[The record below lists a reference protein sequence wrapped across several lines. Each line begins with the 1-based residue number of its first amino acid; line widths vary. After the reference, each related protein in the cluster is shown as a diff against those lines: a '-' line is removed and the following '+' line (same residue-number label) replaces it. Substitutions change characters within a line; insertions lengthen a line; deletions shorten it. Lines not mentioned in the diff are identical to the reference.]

1 MPELAP
7 FKKELLIEQDIDEL
21 YLSPLFKNQLEDLH
35 TLSLGLKFD
44 LD

>member
-1 MPELAP
+1 MGDAALYA
-7 FKKELLIEQDIDEL
+7 KL